1 MNGRLE
7 EIERKF
13 LVKDRSF
20 ERMATGV
27 KRIAQG
33 YLSRDPQRTA
43 RIRICDDK
51 GFITIKG
58 EGDSLGMSRFEWEK
72 EIALQEAQALLRLC
86 LPVVIEKERYIVPF
100 EGLTFEVDVFH
111 GKHEGLVVAEVEL
124 ESTEQ
129 KVTLP
134 SFIGQEV
141 TGNKRYY
148 NAYLSQEQ

>member
-141 TGNKRYY
+141 TGDKRYY

>member
-20 ERMATGV
+20 AAMATGV

-33 YLSRDPQRTA
+33 YLSRDPQRTV

-51 GFITIKG
+51 GYITIKG

-124 ESTEQ
+124 ESAEQ
-129 KVTLP
+129 EVALP
-134 SFIGQEV
+134 PFIGQEV
-141 TGNKRYY
+141 TGDKRYY

>member
-33 YLSRDPQRTA
+33 YLSRDPQRTV
-43 RIRICDDK
+43 RIRICNDK